1 MPNSANM
8 AANPKFNRYCN
19 CNCNVEFDKRANSS
33 HSQNSHEGASSNV
46 FRLLGD
52 TNMFSV

>member
-1 MPNSANM
+1 M
-8 AANPKFNRYCN
+8 KLRTGVLYCN
-19 CNCNVEFDKRANSS
+19 CNCNCNCKFYNVKFDKRANSS
-33 HSQNSHEGASSNV
+33 HSQNSHEGVSSNV